1 MRGRRYR
8 KKSIIAMTSR
18 MIVGIIIL
26 LVLYGCWAICWP
38 KVMGYMTAHKNRN
51 VPTEMYNN
59 RFADM
64 NPVQLEAA
72 KRYGITPIDDR
83 KFDFANCRQLTR
95 IEDCEAYSID
105 NLTHSVPYLIPAA
118 AALLKEIGEE
128 FQASLK
134 KEELTNCRIVV
145 TSVLR
150 TREDIHR
157 LANVNVNASEN
168 SAHCYGTTFDLSYF
182 RFQTCGWISWNVYD
196 DQFVEILA
204 DVLTE
209 KRKEGLC
216 YVRFETKQHCFH
228 ITSRR

>member
-1 MRGRRYR
+1 MRKQLR
-8 KKSIIAMTSR
+8 KKRKTSSKGR
-18 MIVGIIIL
+18 MIVGVLIL
-26 LVLYGCWAICWP
+26 LVLYVGWAMCWP
-38 KVMGYMTAHKNRN
+38 RAMNYVTAHKHRN
-51 VPTEMYNN
+51 VPTEVYNSKY
-59 RFADM
+59 ADM

-72 KRYGITPIDDR
+72 QRYGIKPVDDR
-83 KFDFANCRQLTR
+83 SFDFASCKQLTR
-95 IEDCEAYSID
+95 IEDCRAYSID
-105 NLTHSVPYLIPAA
+105 NLTHSVPYLTPAA
-118 AALLKEIGEE
+118 AELLKEIGEE
-128 FQASLK
+128 FQTRL
-134 KEELTNCRIVV
+134 KEEELKSCRVVV

-168 SAHCYGTTFDLSYF
+168 SAHCYGTTFDLSYY

-196 DQFVEILA
+196 DQLVEILA
-204 DVLTE
+204 DVLFK

>member
-1 MRGRRYR
+1 
-8 KKSIIAMTSR
+8 MTSR
-18 MIVGIIIL
+18 IIVGIIIL
-26 LVLYGCWAICWP
+26 LVLYGCWAMCWP
-38 KVMGYMTAHKNRN
+38 KVMDYVTAHKKRE
-51 VPTEMYNN
+51 VPMEMYNN

-72 KRYGITPIDDR
+72 QRYGITPVDDR
-83 KFDFANCRQLTR
+83 SFDFASCKQLTR
-95 IEDCEAYSID
+95 IEDCGAYSID
-105 NLTHSVPYLIPAA
+105 NLTHSVPYLTHAA
-118 AALLKEIGEE
+118 AELLKEVGEV
-128 FQASLK
+128 FKARA
-134 KEELTNCRIVV
+134 KEEGLTNCRVVV

-150 TREDIHR
+150 TNDDIHR
-157 LANVNVNASEN
+157 LATVNVNASEN

-196 DQFVEILA
+196 DQLVEILA
-204 DVLTE
+204 DVLFK